1 MREPDD
7 ISGEIIDAALQLH
20 RRLGPGLLE
29 SVYETLLE
37 IELVRRGLS
46 VERQKVATVDLDGIH
61 FARALRLDLLV
72 ESVVAVEVKSVEQ
85 LSRVHRAQSLTYI
98 RILNLPIG
106 LLINFGGATLKEGL
120 VRVVNNLPPS
130 SARKLQVDRRDTTP
144 TRSEISIRFR
154 DLDKGRSI

>member
-1 MREPDD
+1 M
-7 ISGEIIDAALQLH
+7 
-20 RRLGPGLLE
+20 
-29 SVYETLLE
+29 
-37 IELVRRGLS
+37 RRGLS

-85 LSRVHRAQSLTYI
+85 LSRVHRAQILTYI